1 MTIKVGDIVE
11 YDNKQQRVM
20 GFVFD
25 SKNLIRLSHQS
36 KSSHIN
42 VNNVTLVE
50 SFIKP
55 DIKIGDSVRI
65 LNIPDNEQ
73 TFYMDADKPADDG
86 VYEVVDVFE
95 NERVGMVVRVLIE
108 DERRNYM
115 AHYIEKVQDY
125 DMI

>member
-11 YDNKQQRVM
+11 YNNKRQRVM
-20 GFVFD
+20 GFVVD
-25 SKNLIRLSHQS
+25 SKNLIRLSHRS
-36 KSSHIN
+36 KNSHIN
-42 VNNVTLVE
+42 VKNVTLVE

-65 LNIPDNEQ
+65 LHIPDNEQ
-73 TFYMDADKPADDG
+73 GFYMDANKPADDG

-95 NERVGMVVRVLIE
+95 NKRVGMVVRVLIE

-115 AHYIEKVQDY
+115 VQYVEKVQDY

>member
-1 MTIKVGDIVE
+1 MITSSNVSWDLCMIV
-11 YDNKQQRVM
+11 
-20 GFVFD
+20 
-25 SKNLIRLSHQS
+25 RLSHQS

-73 TFYMDADKPADDG
+73 TFYMDANKPADDG